1 MRAKKGQ
8 GAAEYLIL
16 LAVVLIVGIVAIA
29 LLGGFAG
36 LGGGAMESE
45 SKQYWTGSVRPFTVP
60 DYAQIND
67 TFYITFRNMEAEN
80 LRIMNFTLTSALGT
94 ETYNNT
100 ALSLKGGSQKTVQ
113 DFNLTSTHWCDS
125 DAYDYF
131 EYDLKITYQSNSGVT
146 KTQIGAKPLV
156 GNCVSQ

>member
-45 SKQYWTGSVRPFTVP
+45 SKQYWTGSVRPFAVP

-67 TFYITFRNMEAEN
+67 TFFITFKNMEAEN
-80 LRIMNFTLTSALGT
+80 LRITSFVLTSALGS
-94 ETYNNT
+94 ETYNNSDI
-100 ALSLKGGSQKTVQ
+100 SLKGGSQKTVQ

-125 DAYDYF
+125 TAYDYF
-131 EYDLKITYQSNSGVT
+131 EYSLKINYETNNAVE
-146 KTQIGAKPLV
+146 KTQIGEKPLIGSCIV
-156 GNCVSQ
+156 Q